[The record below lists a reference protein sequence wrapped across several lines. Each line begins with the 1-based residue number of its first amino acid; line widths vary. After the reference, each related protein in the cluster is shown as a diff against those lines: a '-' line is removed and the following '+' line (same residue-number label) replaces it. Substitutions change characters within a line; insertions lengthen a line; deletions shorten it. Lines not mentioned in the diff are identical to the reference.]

1 MIQVINRVLVV
12 LATIG
17 LIVFMSLSSFIFGT
31 KEASTDVTKMER
43 KIEVFKSKVIEAEDK
58 NYVLE
63 KEKIIANS
71 LTLGPADTL
80 YVEFWRLASAM
91 FTSESKTLET
101 NILSVSEE
109 SPVSIFRTVT
119 ALKEYPGIISFYDP
133 FITYTYQSVAGDYSI
148 QQMTNGSFYIGRE
161 EDGTI
166 SLYSIDAVI
175 RLAFLHEKNRMSDM
189 ILFPGM
195 YVRFDPSLNRNLLW
209 ADLFRIILSMTSS
222 GDADAVDRT
231 WVEFVNPRITSSGDA
246 DTFFMY
252 RLPTYTRILF
262 RSLHAEFAW
271 RVKKLDD
278 LRKYA
283 SDFAYD
289 IDEERNSLLTNP
301 TKKNHFLLRELQW
314 LLSQIVDQ
322 SRTKEYFV
330 TELER
335 IQEESSTLAKW
346 NDVERTLEEFLTDAR
361 FASFGTAYNAHFQE
375 IYDEIARI
383 LKIAPKG
390 AKALLLQRLSNIYS
404 LNLSAQM
411 KDKEFSRID
420 TYSPTAREIAN
431 TLSSTDIDSKDY
443 FDIALYA
450 FHVLK
455 KAESGGKF
463 FDEAILANA
472 TYDLIRT
479 IFLATDRYVKTSE
492 KKEEAYKSISIQFY
506 DQILSTLVNSV
517 YSMFTE
523 VDEDR
528 IFLKS
533 KYVTDGV
540 VNTDNKQ
547 FTENIKSVNGVVDYI
562 FPYIDKAY
570 ENDSDV
576 RTYLAMKKSKA
587 RLRAFYKLFEKG
599 YYADYVLTP
608 YVAVKSWEVFLPELN
623 EESSEV
629 LMVAPDKKVTLSDE
643 IPEDA
648 GFTGIRN
655 LLWNIPDSN
664 IIKENEYYQVRNAEM
679 ESINPNDSTTM
690 KYQFSAT
697 FSSDLKTISNISIL
711 YNDKRMMIVTDTKD
725 QQIIDILSRMVPAYL
740 IAIDDIF
747 AANPGQILRGEI
759 RLYIDKSRI
768 AIGTNIFS
776 L

>member
-109 SPVSIFRTVT
+109 SPVSIYRTVT

-161 EDGTI
+161 KDGTI

-222 GDADAVDRT
+222 GDDDAVDRT

-506 DQILSTLVNSV
+506 DQILSTLVNSI
-517 YSMFTE
+517 YNMFTE

-547 FTENIKSVNGVVDYI
+547 FIENIKSVNGVVDYI

-608 YVAVKSWEVFLPELN
+608 YVAVKSWEIFLPELN

-643 IPEDA
+643 IPEDS